1 MGKLIYFD
9 NEDEIVLREGDVDNL
24 INLAHKYEI
33 CVGMGSVKVVNDNG
47 EVVYITGGVDNAP
60 IIEGEKRF

>member
-33 CVGMGSVKVVNDNG
+33 CGIGSVRVVNDNG
-47 EVVYITGGVDNAP
+47 EVVYMTGGVDNAP
-60 IIEGEKRF
+60 IIEGGKRF